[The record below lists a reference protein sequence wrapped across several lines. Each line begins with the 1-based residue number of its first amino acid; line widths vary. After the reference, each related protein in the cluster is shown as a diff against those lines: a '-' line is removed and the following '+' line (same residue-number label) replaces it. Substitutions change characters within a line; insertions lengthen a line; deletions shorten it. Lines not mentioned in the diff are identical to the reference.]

1 MQEQWTD
8 MHSKDGGGSENPPAA
23 RVQLSG
29 TRRSSSLAPPVTS
42 VMLGHSG
49 MLRGQCSRGHRGR
62 GEDPHEEQEAR
73 VRLRAPASPAG
84 RPKAGAGPVPRA
96 ATRGAESPQV
106 SGFSSEVSSWT
117 KQVGRGHTK
126 LALHLRHASRV
137 QTKEFSVLLRV

>member
-62 GEDPHEEQEAR
+62 GEDPQR
-73 VRLRAPASPAG
+73 
-84 RPKAGAGPVPRA
+84 GAGGQGEAEGSGQPGWAAEGGSRA
-96 ATRGAESPQV
+96 CAP
-106 SGFSSEVSSWT
+106 
-117 KQVGRGHTK
+117 RGHQG
-126 LALHLRHASRV
+126 R
-137 QTKEFSVLLRV
+137 